1 MVGWLVGWSVGWSH
15 ACLLACLPACLLA
28 CLLACFAWA
37 RVVSL
42 RRSDE
47 VDIVG
52 AQTLMLE
59 QGKGP
64 RTCVRAEFSKTG
76 ASTPGQTEGHFIV
89 TLNHTRSGSVK
100 SGMKITADNPVQF
113 NQDRRGAGI

>member
-1 MVGWLVGWSVGWSH
+1 M
-15 ACLLACLPACLLA
+15 
-28 CLLACFAWA
+28 
-37 RVVSL
+37 SL

-52 AQTLMLE
+52 AQTLTLE
-59 QGKGP
+59 QDKGP
-64 RTCVRAEFSKTG
+64 RSRTCVRAEFSKTG

-100 SGMKITADNPVQF
+100 SGMKITANNPVQF
-113 NQDRRGAGI
+113 KQDRGGAQI

>member
-1 MVGWLVGWSVGWSH
+1 MPLGTGIPRRGGSPQF
-15 ACLLACLPACLLA
+15 ACLLASLPACLLA
-28 CLLACFAWA
+28 WA
-37 RVVSL
+37 RAVSL

-59 QGKGP
+59 GP

-89 TLNHTRSGSVK
+89 TLNHTRSGSVM
-100 SGMKITADNPVQF
+100 SGMRITANNPVQF
-113 NQDRRGAGI
+113 KQDRGGAQI